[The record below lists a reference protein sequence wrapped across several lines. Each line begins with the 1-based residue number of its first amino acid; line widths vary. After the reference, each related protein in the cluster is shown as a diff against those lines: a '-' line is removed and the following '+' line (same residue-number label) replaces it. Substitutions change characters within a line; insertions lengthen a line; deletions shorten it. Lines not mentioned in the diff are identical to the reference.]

1 VVAWTVR
8 LEVPAPPV
16 TLAGLK
22 EVVGPEGETV
32 VARDTSLANP
42 LEDITVIVEVPVVPA
57 LIVMEAGLAEMAKSG
72 RGGGVDGGPTVTRT
86 ATAWNDAPLIPVTP
100 TLYTPRGI
108 LPVVQTDN
116 SV

>member
-1 VVAWTVR
+1 MVEGMVR
-8 LEVPAPPV
+8 TEVPAPPV

-32 VARDTSLANP
+32 VARDTSLAKP
-42 LEDITVIVEVPVVPA
+42 LEGTTVIVEVPVLPA

-72 RGGGVDGGPTVTRT
+72 RGGVVDGGPIVTPTVT
-86 ATAWNDAPLIPVTP
+86 ACNDAPLIPVTL
-100 TLYTPRGI
+100 TLYMPRGV

-116 SV
+116 